1 MGVESPPLD
10 PCRLQLQR
18 VLESESFRNSDSLR
32 RLLSYVAERSLNHTA
47 DDLKEYVI
55 GVDVFGKPPS
65 YDPQKDASVRVQ
77 ISRLRQ
83 KIDEYYKGEG
93 IGDPYRL
100 VLPKG
105 HFTIRFEPR
114 LSEADASKPAPVV
127 AGRFSRAQ
135 IGLTVTLFLLAASLL
150 WTSVLWRKVGGMEAR
165 LAPANSAREFAAV
178 WSAFLNPEN
187 ACVVVFGSP
196 AFFASTSRDLFV
208 RMYHPANPDDPRS
221 SAGFADIDAK
231 LGPLQGPRY
240 DYASM
245 GDAIAV
251 QRLTAFLGTR
261 GVAVRALPAHLAV
274 WESIE
279 GANLIFV
286 GAARMNPLLRRLP
299 IRQDFELGPDDFIH
313 NRNPQRGE
321 EAVYETA
328 SHRDSMSYAVV
339 GSYAGLTP
347 GREILLIA
355 AHSTPATVGAV
366 DFIASAEGVR
376 VIREKLKLRPGEH
389 RHYQVLLRV
398 FTANDSPVKT
408 EYVTHHLAP

>member
-1 MGVESPPLD
+1 MGVESQPLD

-32 RLLSYVAERSLNHTA
+32 RLLSYVAERSLNHAA

-83 KIDEYYKGEG
+83 KIEEYYNGEG
-93 IGDPYRL
+93 SGDPYRL

-105 HFTIRFEPR
+105 HFTIRFEPQPG
-114 LSEADASKPAPVV
+114 EAAPGSKPVDAVLAG
-127 AGRFSRAQ
+127 AGRLSRAQ

-165 LAPANSAREFAAV
+165 LAPANSAREFEAV

-196 AFFASTSRDLFV
+196 PFFASTRRDLFV
-208 RMYHPANPDDPRS
+208 RMYHPSNPDDPRS
-221 SAGFADIDAK
+221 TAGFADIDAK
-231 LGPLQGPRY
+231 LGPLQGPRF

-245 GDAIAV
+245 GDAIGV
-251 QRLTAFLGTR
+251 QRLTAFLGAR
-261 GVAVRALPAHLAV
+261 GVQVRALPAHLAV

-279 GANLIFV
+279 DANLIFV

-313 NRNPQRGE
+313 NRNPQPGE
-321 EAVYETA
+321 QAVYETT

-339 GSYAGLTP
+339 GSYAGLMP

-355 AHSTPATVGAV
+355 AHSTPGTVGAM
-366 DFIASAEGVR
+366 DFIASVEGVR

-389 RHYQVLLRV
+389 RHYQVL
-398 FTANDSPVKT
+398 AD
-408 EYVTHHLAP
+408 